1 MEETMRH
8 RLNHKMY
15 CKLLQELAQKHYN
28 TISSILPYDIMRLIH
43 SEAEMLVLMTG
54 TDKTAITRSIEQ
66 YIDAHCQCIR
76 TEIWRRVNES
86 TE

>member
-1 MEETMRH
+1 MQSRMRQ

-15 CKLLQELAQKHYN
+15 CKLLETLTQKHYD
-28 TISSILPYDIMRLIH
+28 TVSSILPYDIMRLLH

-54 TDKTAITRSIEQ
+54 TDKTAIIRSIEQ

>member
-1 MEETMRH
+1 
-8 RLNHKMY
+8 
-15 CKLLQELAQKHYN
+15 
-28 TISSILPYDIMRLIH
+28 MRLIH

-54 TDKTAITRSIEQ
+54 TDKIAITRSIEQ